1 MNMNRGLLS
10 DQFYRLLWAALI
22 VLLPVTS
29 FPFIVHI
36 VGSDVVGLPSG
47 ILMGVMALAWFL
59 PAMLKQGE
67 LPRSSLPLL
76 GFVLAAVLS
85 SALAVFRAT
94 PAYKG
99 HEPMRES
106 ITGLMTLGLGG
117 LTFLVTSQWA
127 KQSDHLKTTLK
138 LINYSGAFV
147 LAWSIGQMVAWQ
159 LLGGYPRFMEVFHR
173 FFSTGVLYK
182 ARVTGLALEP
192 SWFAHQLNLL
202 YLPLWFSA
210 TVTNTSAHHRRVLG
224 ISLENVLFIVGVG
237 VLFLTLS
244 RVGYLSFLLM
254 VGVVFLQINGWV
266 LKRVQDWIVSKF
278 GKGKNIDQ
286 PEKRTIPWLR
296 IVLTIVLVIVYL
308 GILAGAAM
316 ILGKVDARMATLFQ
330 FDVNQDQW
338 LYRYLGKLDLG
349 PRVSFW
355 LAGWNVF
362 RQAPLL
368 GVGLGN
374 SGFYFMDALPDFSWG
389 FPEIRSLMLQGSSV
403 LNPKNLW
410 SRLLAETGILGFSLF
425 TGWLVMVAQTAR
437 NLKNHSVPAARQMGW
452 MGLFVLAAMLTE
464 GFSVDSFAL
473 IYYWFSF
480 GLVSAAGLMA
490 ANRSDTGIVM
500 GESH

>member
-1 MNMNRGLLS
+1 MKRGLLS
-10 DQFYRLLWAALI
+10 DQLFRLLWAALI

-47 ILMGVMALAWFL
+47 ILMGVMAMAWFL

-85 SALAVFRAT
+85 SALAVFRVI
-94 PAYKG
+94 PPYKG

-106 ITGLMTLGLGG
+106 ITGLMTLGLGMV
-117 LTFLVTSQWA
+117 TFLVTSQWV
-127 KQSDHLKTTLK
+127 KQPDQFKTTLR
-138 LINYSGAFV
+138 LLNYSGAFV
-147 LAWSIGQMVAWQ
+147 LAWSVGQMVAWQ

-192 SWFAHQLNLL
+192 SWYAHQLNLL

-210 TVTNTSAHHRRVLG
+210 TVTQTSVHQKRVLG
-224 ISLENVLFIVGVG
+224 ISVENVLFVIGVG

-254 VGVVFLQINGWV
+254 VGVVFLQINGWLV
-266 LKRVQDWIVSKF
+266 KRVQDWIVSKF
-278 GKGKNIDQ
+278 GKRKKPGQ
-286 PEKRTIPWLR
+286 PEKRAIPWLR
-296 IVLTIVLVIVYL
+296 IGLTILLVIAYI

-330 FDVNQDQW
+330 FEVNQDQW

-362 RQAPLL
+362 AEAPLF

-425 TGWLVMVAQTAR
+425 TGWLVMMAQTAR
-437 NLKNHSVPAARQMGW
+437 NLKNHSAPAARQMGW

-473 IYYWFSF
+473 MYYWFSL
-480 GLVSAAGLMA
+480 GLVTASWSMA
-490 ANRSDTGIVM
+490 VHQLEADITVGDC
-500 GESH
+500 H